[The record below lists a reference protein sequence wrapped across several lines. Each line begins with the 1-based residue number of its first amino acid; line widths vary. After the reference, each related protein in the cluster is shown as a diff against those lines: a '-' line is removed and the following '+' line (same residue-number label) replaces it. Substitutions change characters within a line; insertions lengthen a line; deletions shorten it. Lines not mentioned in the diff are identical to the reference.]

1 MANTFKL
8 KRSSVQNRVPA
19 TSDLDL
25 GELAWNS
32 YDGKLY
38 GKKDDGTAA
47 IVEIGASSGG
57 GATDLSYNG
66 STRLLSSSTGSDVTL
81 PEVTGDQSGLMTAAQ
96 KTKLDSI
103 QSNAKNFSLLAGTNA
118 ASTDNGNGTIHV
130 NNSVSG
136 GSMTGTVYFNPPDL
150 SVYYK
155 SGSTATL
162 GSLVVDGTIDSGAT
176 DYAGYRSDGTN
187 IVLKGDASG
196 RSGIFFQSEKNGT
209 NINHPTDY
217 GYIQFHPYGIDGS
230 SGEANRLVIGVAN
243 DSTDRLVLQSPYKN
257 GVKISFKDAT
267 SGTGGSEYTVWHAG
281 NDGVSSGLHADL
293 LDGQHG
299 SYYLNYNNFTNTP
312 TIPSPLTTEQ
322 VQDIVGGMVT
332 GNTEENI
339 TVTYDDTTG
348 KLDFGVNDG
357 SSSGLDADLL
367 DGQHGSYYLDYNNF
381 TNTPTIPSSDSFI
394 DTSNTEQ
401 YKSGRLSLGTTDG
414 TNEGLSIRHIASTG
428 GYGSIRGYDGTTNNS
443 TIHFFSN
450 SWTGG
455 NGATSGVTGSQGC
468 INLAGSYGVTFGDWN
483 NPDAYVQFNILG
495 IRGDNNGTKGML
507 KLGNADNTYALT
519 LAPSSSI
526 ASNFTITLPADTGS
540 NGQVL
545 TTDGSGITSW
555 TTVSGGSGGI
565 SNVHEDTTPSLGGNL
580 DVDGYSIYFAD
591 SNGTNNL
598 IALGEASDFK
608 IYHDPNS
615 NYIDCSQKLII
626 KTSGNGVE
634 LQGDGTP
641 DGSAGQIRLNCSA
654 NSHGIWLSA
663 PLHSDFTSSYTFSL
677 PPNAGSNGQ
686 VLTTDGTG
694 YTTWT
699 TVSGGGGG
707 IGSVVEDTTP
717 QLGGVLDLN
726 NQFIYSNAS
735 GLGSTYGDVSI
746 VPIQTVYGSL
756 DGGLKILCRDR
767 TSGSVH
773 SQYYFNGPDLSTP
786 GSITASGNVTAYSDV
801 KLKKDIK
808 PIEDALDKISQ
819 IRGVTFQRNDLKTD
833 VRFAGVIAQ
842 ELEQVLPEVVSTDEL
857 GIKSVAYG
865 NLVSLLIEAV
875 KEQQA
880 EINELKA
887 HIYDQ
892 GK

>member
-1 MANTFKL
+1 MANTFRL
-8 KRSSVQNRVPA
+8 KRSSVQSRVPT

-38 GKKDDGTAA
+38 GKKNDGTEA
-47 IVEIGASSGG
+47 IVEIGANSGG
-57 GATDLSYNG
+57 STDF
-66 STRLLSSSTGSDVTL
+66 
-81 PEVTGDQSGLMTAAQ
+81 
-96 KTKLDSI
+96 SI
-103 QSNAKNFSLLAGTNA
+103 SAGNNA
-118 ASTDNGNGTIHV
+118 AHLENGNGYITAT
-130 NNSVSG
+130 NSAD
-136 GSMTGTVYFNPPDL
+136 GTSASITFNPPDL
-150 SVYYK
+150 SAYLRSNATDTASGLITFAHDDGIWVKPATNATGAQIRFSDYSDGSYAQFGTIQYLHTDGAVTTTGGDSNDGFVI
-155 SGSTATL
+155 SGSETRTVVKVEGDIIAT
-162 GSLVVDGTIDSGAT
+162 GTI
-176 DYAGYRSDGTN
+176 Y
-187 IVLKGDASG
+187 
-196 RSGIFFQSEKNGT
+196 
-209 NINHPTDY
+209 
-217 GYIQFHPYGIDGS
+217 DGS
-230 SGEANRLVIGVAN
+230 AR
-243 DSTDRLVLQSPYKN
+243 VLTTA
-257 GVKISFKDAT
+257 DE
-267 SGTGGSEYTVWHAG
+267 GSE
-281 NDGVSSGLHADL
+281 NGLDADL

-299 SYYLNYNNFTNTP
+299 SYYLNYNNLTNTP

-332 GNTEENI
+332 GNTEQNI
-339 TVTYDDTTG
+339 SVTYDDTTG
-348 KLDFGVNDG
+348 KLDFGV
-357 SSSGLDADLL
+357 
-367 DGQHGSYYLDYNNF
+367 
-381 TNTPTIPSSDSFI
+381 
-394 DTSNTEQ
+394 
-401 YKSGRLSLGTTDG
+401 
-414 TNEGLSIRHIASTG
+414 TG
-428 GYGSIRGYDGTTNNS
+428 GS
-443 TIHFFSN
+443 
-450 SWTGG
+450 
-455 NGATSGVTGSQGC
+455 
-468 INLAGSYGVTFGDWN
+468 
-483 NPDAYVQFNILG
+483 
-495 IRGDNNGTKGML
+495 
-507 KLGNADNTYALT
+507 
-519 LAPSSSI
+519 
-526 ASNFTITLPADTGS
+526 
-540 NGQVL
+540 
-545 TTDGSGITSW
+545 
-555 TTVSGGSGGI
+555 GI
-565 SNVHEDTTPSLGGNL
+565 SNVVEDTTPSLGGNL
-580 DVDGYSIYFAD
+580 DINGYSIYFAD

-608 IYHDPNS
+608 IYHDPS
-615 NYIDCSQKLII
+615 LNYIDCSQRLVI
-626 KTSGNGVE
+626 KTGGNGVE
-634 LQGDGTP
+634 LRGDGTL
-641 DGSAGQIRLNCSA
+641 DGAAGQIRLNCSA

-663 PLHSDFTSSYTFSL
+663 PLHSDFTGSYTFSF
-677 PPNAGSNGQ
+677 PANAGSNGQ

-694 YTTWT
+694 YTSWT
-699 TVSGGGGG
+699 TVSSGGGG

-756 DGGLKILCRDR
+756 DGGLKILCRDH
-767 TSGSVH
+767 TSGTVH